1 VGAAVLYINYICYG
15 AAAASSKKIGGLRQ
29 APNVGCNLKH
39 TLNLTIIDFLE
50 TQRREYLAALN
61 LMLNKIS
68 LEYETFVEPIEYKEN
83 ISKSEIENLN
93 YYRYDV
99 FPKTGEDCYTE
110 IIVNVDPT
118 IFDTIKI
125 FKFKDLDIFI
135 KSFVWNASEFRFG
148 KSNIDPTLLVAWFLK
163 WININDDV
171 MYKTFQTFIHGIIIN
186 ETDDDHTIVFD
197 FGTVEV
203 NAIMELFELLSD
215 LGVKKIEI
223 ESFYN

>member
-1 VGAAVLYINYICYG
+1 MGFT
-15 AAAASSKKIGGLRQ
+15 ASKVSLDLQYYNPNNFGLQLR
-29 APNVGCNLKH
+29 
-39 TLNLTIIDFLE
+39 
-50 TQRREYLAALN
+50 
-61 LMLNKIS
+61 
-68 LEYETFVEPIEYKEN
+68 
-83 ISKSEIENLN
+83 
-93 YYRYDV
+93 
-99 FPKTGEDCYTE
+99 KT
-110 IIVNVDPT
+110 
-118 IFDTIKI
+118 
-125 FKFKDLDIFI
+125 DLDIFI